1 MTAHRSRSWVA
12 VLAALLAVPSLVIAQ
27 GPGPAKGPAGPGP
40 FIFDTGT
47 GQKIKVTL
55 VADGLVH
62 PFGMAFPDARTILV
76 TERAGRLRI
85 IRDGKLLPSPAWVA
99 PEPPAGSPPSNNAPD
114 LVHFVELHPAFA
126 QNRLVYLSYPKYGPR
141 GNTMA
146 VGRGKLMGDAL
157 TDFKEIFVS
166 EAWESYGANPGRM
179 LFMRDGTLLVTVGD
193 RDRYCCDGSEN
204 TSQRMKAQ
212 TLDNDFGKILRI
224 CDDGSIPPDNP
235 FVKRPGALPEIYS
248 YGHRNAYGLAY
259 NPDTGELWE
268 SEIGP
273 LGGDEINVLYAGHNY
288 GWPLVSTGR
297 NYTGTPVSD
306 HPWTREGMDDPR
318 MFWNPVISP
327 SGLIF
332 YTGDRFKGWKG
343 SAFLGALNG
352 KALWRVSLN
361 NPKPQQVEQREVL
374 LAPLD
379 VRVRDVQQAPDG
391 TLYIATELQS
401 TGVKPDG
408 TVMRIEPA
416 PQPGRSRFDPLR
428 P

>member
-1 MTAHRSRSWVA
+1 MTACRPLSCVA
-12 VLAALLAVPSLVIAQ
+12 ALAALLAVQPFVIAQ
-27 GPGPAKGPAGPGP
+27 GQGPAKGPGGPGP
-40 FIFDTGT
+40 FFFDTGT
-47 GQKIKVTL
+47 GQRIKVTQ

-76 TERAGRLRI
+76 TERSGRLRI
-85 IRDGKLLPSPAWVA
+85 IRDGKLLPKPAWEA

-114 LVHFVELHPAFA
+114 LLHFVEIHPAFA

-141 GNTMA
+141 GNTIA
-146 VGRGKLMGDAL
+146 VGRGTLMGDAL
-157 TDFKEIFVS
+157 TDFREIIVS
-166 EAWESYGANPGRM
+166 DAWESYGANPGRM

-212 TLDNDFGKILRI
+212 TLDNDYGKILRVR
-224 CDDGSIPPDNP
+224 DDGSIPPDNP
-235 FVKRPGALPEIYS
+235 FVGRAGALPQIYS

-259 NPDTGELWE
+259 NPETGELWE

-273 LGGDEINVLYAGHNY
+273 LGGDEINILRAGHNY

-306 HPWTREGMDDPR
+306 RPWTREGMDDPR

-332 YTGDRFKGWKG
+332 YTGERFKGWKG

-374 LAPLD
+374 LASLD
-379 VRVRDVQQAPDG
+379 VRVRDVQQGLDG
-391 TLYIATELQS
+391 NLYIATELQS
-401 TGVKPDG
+401 TGVNPDG

-416 PQPGRSRFDPLR
+416 P
-428 P
+428 

>member
-1 MTAHRSRSWVA
+1 MY
-12 VLAALLAVPSLVIAQ
+12 LA
-27 GPGPAKGPAGPGP
+27 
-40 FIFDTGT
+40 
-47 GQKIKVTL
+47 
-55 VADGLVH
+55 
-62 PFGMAFPDARTILV
+62 
-76 TERAGRLRI
+76 
-85 IRDGKLLPSPAWVA
+85 
-99 PEPPAGSPPSNNAPD
+99 
-114 LVHFVELHPAFA
+114 
-126 QNRLVYLSYPKYGPR
+126 YPKYGPR

-146 VGRGKLMGDAL
+146 VGRGTLTGDAL
-157 TDFKEIFVS
+157 VGFQEIFVS
-166 EAWESYGANPGRM
+166 DAWESYGANPGRM
-179 LFMRDGTLLVTVGD
+179 LFGRDGTLYVTVGD

-204 TSQRMKAQ
+204 NSQRMKAQ
-212 TLDNDFGKILRI
+212 TLDNDYGKILRI
-224 CDDGSIPPDNP
+224 RDDGSIPPDNP
-235 FVKRPGALPEIYS
+235 FVGRPGALPEIFS

-259 NPDTGELWE
+259 HPETGELWE

-273 LGGDEINVLYAGHNY
+273 LGGDEINILHPGHNY

-361 NPKPQQVEQREVL
+361 NPRPQQVEQREVL
-374 LAPLD
+374 LTSLN
-379 VRVRDVQQAPDG
+379 VRIRDVQQGPDG
-391 TLYIATELQS
+391 NLYIATEQES
-401 TGVKPDG
+401 AGAMPNG

-416 PQPGRSRFDPLR
+416 P
-428 P
+428 